1 MDRHILVTQ
10 DCVHELQAMRIRI
23 GTVLRRTEK
32 YLDPAYALEPT
43 SHSTLWERYDKVA
56 ARITGEFPEL
66 ASSVPVR
73 KPPAGRKQPRERE
86 KLKSFDRNLEAL
98 VNLPSNIQ

>member
-1 MDRHILVTQ
+1 MSA
-10 DCVHELQAMRIRI
+10 ELAADGRL
-23 GTVLRRTEK
+23 TN
-32 YLDPAYALEPT
+32 DPRVIDT
-43 SHSTLWERYDKVA
+43 RWERYDKVA

-73 KPPAGRKQPRERE
+73 KPPAGREQPLDREN
-86 KLKSFDRNLEAL
+86 LKTFDRNIEAL